1 MTAVNAKAREHGSRL
16 TVRLRQDVAGAK
28 QLFATS
34 RRHWTTGR
42 QLRAQFLEA
51 QRTGNKI
58 VLDEFGPP
66 IPAPGPDEPAAD
78 FKPKTGLASKKA
90 HFMALDAYP
99 STDYAFEVKHPPVS
113 GNYINGLG
121 ETQHRR
127 ASPIFHT
134 WQFGHPMGKLEFLFQ
149 GIRSEKEW
157 IALLKRQ
164 WLSRRFSGETATVKI
179 PVDDPAAMTETI
191 KAFTRD
197 AGAVMVGIAPLTED
211 MLKEDHPFEYP
222 YVISFGVAMD
232 REAALQAPS
241 EHSGLTIQSEYRA
254 TDRISASVAAHIR
267 DMGWDAEA
275 AIHSLIQIPA
285 AVEAGLG
292 QLGKHGSMIS
302 KELGSMYRLG
312 AIVTDLPLVVDGP
325 EDIGV
330 DDFCA
335 RCVVCTTNCPPQAI
349 FDTKQMV
356 RGRERWYV
364 DFDTCIPYF
373 VENHGC
379 GICISVCPWSDPGR
393 GEAFSLKVLAKRAKR
408 AGEQT
413 P

>member
-1 MTAVNAKAREHGSRL
+1 MVAL
-16 TVRLRQDVAGAK
+16 TMFERFRQDFRGLK
-28 QLFATS
+28 QVLATS

-42 QLRAQFLEA
+42 QLRNKFQEA
-51 QRTGNKI
+51 QRTGQKL
-58 VLDEFGPP
+58 VLDDFGPP
-66 IPAPGPDEPAAD
+66 IPRPKPNEPIAD
-78 FKPKTGLASKKA
+78 FSPKTGVKSVKA
-90 HFMALDAYP
+90 HFMTLKEYP
-99 STDYAFEVKHPPVS
+99 STDYAFEVKNPPVS
-113 GNYINGLG
+113 GNYINGLD
-121 ETQHRR
+121 ETEHRR
-127 ASPIFHT
+127 AAPIFHT

-149 GIRSEKEW
+149 GIRTETEW

-164 WLSRRFSGETATVKI
+164 WLSRRFTGEKSAVQVQ
-179 PVDDPAAMTETI
+179 VDDPADVTEEI
-191 KAFTRD
+191 KTLTLN

-211 MLKEDHPFEYP
+211 MLKDDHPFDYP

-232 REAALQAPS
+232 RDAALQAPS
-241 EHSGLTIQSEYRA
+241 EHAGLTIQSEYRA
-254 TDRISASVAAHIR
+254 TDRISASVAKHIR
-267 DMGWDAEA
+267 SLGWDAEA

-302 KELGSMYRLG
+302 MELGSLYRLG
-312 AIVTDLPLVVDGP
+312 AIVTNLPLVIDGP

-335 RCVVCTTNCPPQAI
+335 ICQVCTTNCPPHAI
-349 FDTKQMV
+349 FDIKQMV

-379 GICISVCPWSDPGR
+379 GICIGVCPWSAPGR
-393 GEAFSLKVLAKRAKR
+393 GEAFSLKMLERRAKSK
-408 AGEQT
+408 AKTGE
-413 P
+413 

>member
-1 MTAVNAKAREHGSRL
+1 MFEQVQQDLRG
-16 TVRLRQDVAGAK
+16 VRQV
-28 QLFATS
+28 FATS

-42 QLRAQFLEA
+42 QLRSKWRAAQEA
-51 QRTGNKI
+51 GERI
-58 VLDEFGPP
+58 VLDDFGPP
-66 IPAPGPDEPAAD
+66 IPSPGPDEPIAD
-78 FKPKTGLASKKA
+78 FSPKTGVKDRKSHL
-90 HFMALDAYP
+90 MTLDEYP
-99 STDYAFEVKHPPVS
+99 SINYAFEVKNPPVS
-113 GNYINGLG
+113 GNHINGLG
-121 ETQHRR
+121 ETEHRR

-149 GIRSEKEW
+149 GIRSETEW

-164 WLSRRFSGETATVKI
+164 WLSRRFSGEKSDVQV
-179 PVDDPAAMTETI
+179 PVDDPAAMTEQI
-191 KAFTRD
+191 KQLTRD

-211 MLKEDHPFEYP
+211 MLKEEHPFDYP
-222 YVISFGVAMD
+222 HVISFGVQMD

-241 EHSGLTIQSEYRA
+241 EHAGLTIQSEYRA
-254 TDRISASVAAHIR
+254 TDRISAAVAKHIR
-267 DMGWDAEA
+267 EMGWDAEA

-285 AVEAGLG
+285 AIEAGLG

-312 AIVTDLPLVVDGP
+312 AIVTNLPLVLDSP

-335 RCVVCTTNCPPQAI
+335 RCQVCTTNCPPHAI

-379 GICISVCPWSDPGR
+379 GICIGVCPWSEPGR
-393 GEAFSLKVLAKRAKR
+393 GEAFSIKQLALRKKRAEAAK
-408 AGEQT
+408 EN
-413 P
+413 

>member
-1 MTAVNAKAREHGSRL
+1 VSKIQQDIRG
-16 TVRLRQDVAGAK
+16 LRQ
-28 QLFATS
+28 LFKTS

-42 QLRAQFLEA
+42 QLRTQFHAAQKS
-51 QRTGNKI
+51 GSKI

-66 IPAPGPDEPAAD
+66 IPSPGAGEPIAD
-78 FKPKTGLASKKA
+78 FTPKTDLKA
-90 HFMALDAYP
+90 RKSHLMTLDEYP
-99 STDYAFEVKHPPVS
+99 STDYAFEVKNPPVS

-121 ETQHRR
+121 ETEHSL
-127 ASPIFHT
+127 AKPIFHT

-149 GIRSEKEW
+149 GLRTRSEW

-164 WLSRRFSGETATVKI
+164 WNTRRFTGGKAAVQV
-179 PVDDPAAMTETI
+179 PVDDPAEMTEQI
-191 KAFTRD
+191 KALTREL
-197 AGAVMVGIAPLTED
+197 GAVMVGIAPLTDD
-211 MLKEDHPFEYP
+211 MLTEELPLDYP
-222 YVISFGVAMD
+222 YVISFGVQMD
-232 REAALQAPS
+232 RDAALQAPS
-241 EHSGLTIQSEYRA
+241 EHAGLMIQSEYRA
-254 TDRISASVAAHIR
+254 TDRISAAVAKHIR

-275 AIHSLIQIPA
+275 AIHGFLQIPA

-312 AIVTDLPLVVDGP
+312 AIATSLPLVIDGP

-335 RCVVCTTNCPPQAI
+335 ICTVCTTNCPPQAI
-349 FDTKQMV
+349 FDVKQML

-379 GICISVCPWSDPGR
+379 GICIGVCPWSETGR
-393 GEAFSLKVLAKRAKR
+393 GEAFSVKMLARREKHATSA
-408 AGEQT
+408 AGSDG
-413 P
+413 PGA